1 MNISILAAYIAG
13 KAARGAVIFF
23 IGMFLIATAIA
34 AVACGG
40 DEENRSPSLPV
51 GPATVQAC
59 RDA

>member
-1 MNISILAAYIAG
+1 MNSSILAAYIFG
-13 KAARGAVIFF
+13 KAARSPFIFL
-23 IGMFLIATAIA
+23 IGMVLIATAIA

-51 GPATVQAC
+51 ARHGSAC